1 MMVCPGNHDVEQQNV
16 LSNYFVSYSARFKVT
31 ACHILLTTAACS

>member
-16 LSNYFVSYSARFKVT
+16 LSSYFVSYAARFKV
-31 ACHILLTTAACS
+31 